1 MDNKE
6 LLKRQKEVLN
16 KIYEAY
22 QDEDIVAAMAPGE
35 EVGSKDMLLV
45 QHTEIGKEIDEILG
59 AYYFV
64 PAPEELGPFQYF
76 FTTLTLSEEIPE
88 ETRES
93 MAAAVTLIN
102 SLMPFGTFVISSDF
116 SVISYRH
123 ATLLPND
130 VDESTLSLTVN
141 ATMINA
147 LSEVTIWADELDAL
161 EYERISYEEFAKF
174 CEEFRKK
181 IDPAF

>member
-1 MDNKE
+1 MENKE

-22 QDEDIVAAMAPGE
+22 QDGDVVAAMAPGE
-35 EVGSKDMLLV
+35 EVGSTDMLLV
-45 QHTEIGKEIDEILG
+45 QHTEIGKDIDEILG

-88 ETRES
+88 ETQETL
-93 MAAAVTLIN
+93 AAALTVIN
-102 SLMPFGTFVISSDF
+102 ALVPFGAFVISPDMT
-116 SVISYRH
+116 VISYRH

-130 VDESTLSLTVN
+130 IDESTLSLTVQ
-141 ATMINA
+141 ATMLNA

-161 EYERISYEEFAKF
+161 EYERISYKEFIEF
-174 CEEFRKK
+174 CEEFKK
-181 IDPAF
+181 KVQG